1 MNSKDKKWTHL
12 HTWNEILSQAEV
24 WKGVLQM
31 LRRSAPA
38 ERIIDTSSDQ
48 REWLFVGC
56 GTSFYLAE
64 AAALSW
70 TLLTSLPARAIPASE
85 ILLFP
90 RLLAADSQKQA
101 VVISRSGRT

>member
-1 MNSKDKKWTHL
+1 MNTKDHPWADL

-24 WKGVLQM
+24 WKGVLKM
-31 LRRSAPA
+31 MSRSAPA
-38 ERIIDTSSDQ
+38 ERFIDTSTDR

-85 ILLFP
+85 ILLYP
-90 RLLAADSQKQA
+90 
-101 VVISRSGRT
+101 G